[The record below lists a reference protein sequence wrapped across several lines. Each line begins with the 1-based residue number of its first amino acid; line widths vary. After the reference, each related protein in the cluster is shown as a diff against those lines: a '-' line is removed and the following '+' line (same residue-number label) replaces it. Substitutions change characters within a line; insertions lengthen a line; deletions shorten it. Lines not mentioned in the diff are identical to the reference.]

1 MEVAP
6 ENLDVV
12 AVVDLEHDAAG
23 LGTDQLI
30 VYVNHRLAVQPCL
43 HIVALHSQAK
53 RVPFSFLEDLLFLVR
68 NLDQPATA
76 I

>member
-30 VYVNHRLAVQPCL
+30 VYVYHRLAVQPSL
-43 HIVALHSQAK
+43 DVVTFDTQTKS
-53 RVPFSFLEDLLFLVR
+53 VPFAFLKNILFLVR
-68 NLDQPATA
+68 NLNQPATA
-76 I
+76 V